1 MNNSMIHPLISIV
14 VPVYN
19 VEYYLQECLDSLI
32 NQTYQNIEIIIVN
45 DESPDNCLQ
54 IIEDYARKDARVKY
68 IDQKNTG
75 LSGARNAG
83 INLSRGDFIMF
94 VDSDD
99 WIDVDCL
106 EQMSKYAAN
115 HDLVLAS
122 YYREFI
128 NKSQIRKLNCAG
140 FYSSEFIQR
149 RIVGLLEEELSDPS
163 QADSL
168 VTVWAK
174 IYKSDIIKR
183 YSLQFISTKEIGTSE
198 DLLFNLEYLEYCKT
212 CFVIDSPLYHY
223 RRYNLNSFTSTN
235 KKNLFL
241 DWKNLF
247 VKINTMIANK
257 NEDFQQAYYNRV
269 SLSLIGLGINEMS
282 SSDSF
287 VKKYK
292 NLKGYLNDDLYVKAF
307 SKLDFSFSPLHWR
320 SLFYFAKIRF
330 TFGVFVVLKVIYYI
344 VKSKNK

>member
-1 MNNSMIHPLISIV
+1 MFNPLISII

-45 DESPDNCLQ
+45 DESPDNCQQ
-54 IIEDYARKDARVKY
+54 IIEDYARKDNRIKY

-83 INLSRGDFIMF
+83 IQLSTGDFIMF

-106 EQMSKYAAN
+106 EQMSEYVIN
-115 HDLVLAS
+115 HDLVIAS

-128 NKSQIRKLNCAG
+128 NNAQIRKLNCAG
-140 FYSSEFIQR
+140 FYSSAFIQR
-149 RIVGLLEEELSDPS
+149 RIVGLIEEELSDPS

-168 VTVWAK
+168 VTVWGK
-174 IYKSDIIKR
+174 LYRSDIINR
-183 YSLQFISTKEIGTSE
+183 NLIQFISTKEIGTSE

-212 CFVIDSPLYHY
+212 SFVIDIPLYHY

-247 VKINTMIANK
+247 NRIHNLIAYK
-257 NEDFQQAYYNRV
+257 NEEYHIAFNNRIA
-269 SLSLIGLGINEMS
+269 LSIIGLGLNEMQNFKGYR
-282 SSDSF
+282 DRI
-287 VKKYK
+287 K
-292 NLKGYLNDDLYVKAF
+292 NLKQILSDPLYHKAYKQLKLNYFPVHW
-307 SKLDFSFSPLHWR
+307 KLFFA
-320 SLFYFAKIRF
+320 FAKYK
-330 TFGVFVVLKVIYYI
+330 FVVGVYLMLLGINYFV
-344 VKSKNK
+344 NRNN

>member
-1 MNNSMIHPLISIV
+1 MFNVLISII

-19 VEYYLQECLDSLI
+19 VETYLQECLDSLI

-54 IIEDYARKDARVKY
+54 IIEDYARKDNRIKY

-83 INLSRGDFIMF
+83 IKLSTGDFIMF

-106 EQMSKYAAN
+106 EQMSKYAMN
-115 HDLVLAS
+115 HDLVIAS

-128 NKSQIRKLNCAG
+128 NNSQIRKLNCAG
-140 FYSSEFIQR
+140 FYSSAFIQR
-149 RIVGLLEEELSDPS
+149 RIVGLLGEELSDPS

-174 IYKSDIIKR
+174 LYRSDIINR
-183 YSLQFISTKEIGTSE
+183 NSIQFISTKEIGTSE

-212 CFVIDSPLYHY
+212 SFVIDGPLYHY

-247 VKINTMIANK
+247 NRIHNLIAYK
-257 NEDFQQAYYNRV
+257 KEDYHIAFNNRIA
-269 SLSLIGLGINEMS
+269 LSIIGLGLNEMQNPKGYR
-282 SSDSF
+282 DRI
-287 VKKYK
+287 K
-292 NLKGYLNDDLYVKAF
+292 NLNQILSDPLYEKAYKQLELNYF
-307 SKLDFSFSPLHWR
+307 PLHWK
-320 SLFYFAKIRF
+320 LFFAFAKYKF
-330 TFGVFVVLKVIYYI
+330 VLGVYLMLLGINYFV
-344 VKSKNK
+344 NRNN